1 MNIIAKR
8 LLKMVGVIVGILLVL
23 VVGLIYYVGLMACHE
38 DVSLPLPIRQQSRGS
53 EVPLSVDSVNGVGL
67 CLYRLHHIKA
77 SLNDRRSC

>member
-38 DVSLPLPIRQQSRGS
+38 DVSLPLPIRQQSRDS

>member
-1 MNIIAKR
+1 
-8 LLKMVGVIVGILLVL
+8 MVGVIVGILLVL

-38 DVSLPLPIRQQSRGS
+38 DVSLPLPIRQQSRDRDRGS
-53 EVPLSVDSVNGVGL
+53 EVPLSVDSINGVGL